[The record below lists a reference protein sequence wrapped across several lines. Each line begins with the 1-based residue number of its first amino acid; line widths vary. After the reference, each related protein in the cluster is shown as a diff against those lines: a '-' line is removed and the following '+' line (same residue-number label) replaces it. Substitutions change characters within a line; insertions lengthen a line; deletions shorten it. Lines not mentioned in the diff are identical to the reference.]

1 MGMLHICGGKP
12 AAHSSAQEVPPL
24 LSSTEQLVCPSCQRE
39 TNHVV
44 VLIYKSYGKEVKPEQ
59 KRTAFI
65 KDFIT
70 GWAAGPF
77 LANMDRFERH
87 VICENCGNKV
97 TDE

>member
-1 MGMLHICGGKP
+1 MGTLHICGGKP
-12 AAHSSAQEVPPL
+12 AAHSSGQGDPL
-24 LSSTEQLVCPSCQRE
+24 AFIHRTTLLPELSARDQPCLVL
-39 TNHVV
+39 VD
-44 VLIYKSYGKEVKPEQ
+44 KSYGKEVKPEQ

-87 VICENCGNKV
+87 AICENCGNKV
-97 TDE
+97 IDE